1 VILGKLKKLFRGWG
15 ASSDKQLKE
24 YRKVVELV
32 RELLYKNY
40 IPILSESNDEQCVM
54 ELIGRY
60 YDNPKEFVRV
70 VIPPEPGDV
79 IYFAKKN
86 DKLRRAL
93 ANVYSDDIAMIGIYT
108 TLDRCIAKVFEAKD
122 PTQKAKF
129 IEGFPKHIESEI
141 IGKGLEEET
150 IG

>member
-1 VILGKLKKLFRGWG
+1 MIFDKLKNIFRRDSINKRLEDYG
-15 ASSDKQLKE
+15 
-24 YRKVVELV
+24 RVVELV
-32 RELLYKNY
+32 RKLLYKNY
-40 IPILSESNDEQCVM
+40 VPILSESNDEQCIM

-60 YDNPKEFVRV
+60 YDDSEEFVRV
-70 VIPPEPGDV
+70 VIPPDPGDV

-93 ANVYSDDIAMIGIYT
+93 ANVYSDDIVMIGIYT

-129 IEGFPKHIESEI
+129 IEGFPKYIESEI
-141 IGKGLEEET
+141 LGKGLEEEVR
-150 IG
+150 

>member
-1 VILGKLKKLFRGWG
+1 MVLDKIRNIFRKSGDDKK
-15 ASSDKQLKE
+15 LKE
-24 YRKVVELV
+24 YKKVVELV
-32 RELLYKNY
+32 RKLLYKNY

-60 YDNPKEFVRV
+60 YDDPKEFVKV

-93 ANVYSDDIAMIGIYT
+93 ANVYSDDIVMIGIYT
-108 TLDRCIAKVFEAKD
+108 APDRCIAKAFEAKD
-122 PTQKAKF
+122 LTEKAKF
-129 IEGFPKHIESEI
+129 IERFPEYIESEI
-141 IGKGLEEET
+141 LGKGLEEEVR
-150 IG
+150 